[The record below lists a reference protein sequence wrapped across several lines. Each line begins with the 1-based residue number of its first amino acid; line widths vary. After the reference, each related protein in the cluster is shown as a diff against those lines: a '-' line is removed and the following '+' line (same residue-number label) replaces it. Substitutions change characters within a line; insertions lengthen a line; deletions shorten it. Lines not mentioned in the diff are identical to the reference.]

1 MNFMDNK
8 AQGAAEIILLL
19 GGMIII
25 VLVALFFYR
34 NYLNNLSEDIA
45 NNEVNNFNFELNK
58 IEEYFN

>member
-45 NNEVNNFNFELNK
+45 NNEVNNFNFELK
-58 IEEYFN
+58 

>member
-1 MNFMDNK
+1 MDNK

-25 VLVALFFYR
+25 VLIALFFYR
-34 NYLNNLSEDIA
+34 NYLSDFSSEII

-58 IEEYFN
+58 MEDYFN